1 MSERC
6 QLYLNIWE
14 SLTSSLS
21 SINVTVNVV
30 NNTLTGHIYII
41 SYMTDLLLHYTCP
54 VDSKYQ
60 RNISEIAQCKQ
71 MERWRDGEME
81 RWWLLPR
88 HFYILTFCR
97 EFDRFDC
104 ERIPSEH
111 CIYTGIHIHIPPVST
126 KEEFGFRANY
136 VSSNYINDIW
146 AWKYT
151 KPTEWELVSL
161 YTFKP
166 IIGLQAPLCFIALDC
181 WIFFFQKWND
191 FNGLKFFNKI

>member
-71 MERWRDGEME
+71 MERWRDVDCFLVTFIFSLFAGS
-81 RWWLLPR
+81 
-88 HFYILTFCR
+88 LTGLTVR
-97 EFDRFDC
+97 EFLQS
-104 ERIPSEH
+104 IVY
-111 CIYTGIHIHIPPVST
+111 IGIQPVSL
-126 KEEFGFRANY
+126 KEDLGFRANY

-151 KPTEWELVSL
+151 QPTEWELVSL